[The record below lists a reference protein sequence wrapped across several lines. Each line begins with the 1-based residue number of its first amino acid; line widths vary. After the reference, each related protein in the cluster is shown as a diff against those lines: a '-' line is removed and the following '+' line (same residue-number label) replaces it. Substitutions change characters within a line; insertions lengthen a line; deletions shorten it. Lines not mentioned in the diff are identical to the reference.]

1 MKLQDKIAV
10 VTGGGRGIGRAI
22 CLAFA
27 DEGANVVVAADVAS
41 QVKDVAAEVERRQR
55 KAVAYR
61 FDVVKPDEVEALLK
75 ATLTEFGKVDVL
87 VNCAGVVGKRAFA
100 FDTDDAE
107 WRRVIEVNLFGTY
120 YCVKRF
126 LPVMMRQGEGR
137 IINIASIS
145 GKQASPTNVAY
156 SASKHAVIGLTR
168 TVAAEMGWLGIPGIT
183 VNAICPG
190 VVNTDMIL
198 GDGGVVDE
206 VARILQIHGIRYSKN
221 GSCPCRFN
229 GGCLTPRRL
238 PRPPFTSHLPP
249 RVALRAKQSTYVA
262 EPSHTSVMS
271 LTLLYNVGAYAGSR
285 RRWQSK

>member
-55 KAVAYR
+55 KALAYR

-100 FDTDDAE
+100 FDNDDAE

-198 GDGGVVDE
+198 GGGGVVDE
-206 VARILQIHGIRYSKN
+206 LARILQISRDQVLQERILPMSIQ
-221 GSCPCRFN
+221 
-229 GGCLTPRRL
+229 RRL
-238 PRPPFTSHLPP
+238 LDPEEI
-249 RVALRAKQSTYVA
+249 A
-262 EPSHTSVMS
+262 EAAVYLASPAARGVTGQAI
-271 LTLLYNVGAYAGSR
+271 NVCGGTITH
-285 RRWQSK
+285 

>member
-1 MKLQDKIAV
+1 MKLQGKVAV

-27 DEGANVVVAADVAS
+27 DEGADVLVAADVES
-41 QVKDVAAEVERRQR
+41 QVKAVAAEVEARRR
-55 KAVAYR
+55 KAIAYR
-61 FDVVKPDEVEALLK
+61 FDVVKPDEVEELLN
-75 ATLTEFGKVDVL
+75 ATLAAFGRVDVL

-120 YCVKRF
+120 HCVKRF
-126 LPVMMRQGEGR
+126 LPAMMRQGEGR

-168 TVAAEMGWLGIPGIT
+168 TVAAEMGLLGIPGIT

-190 VVNTDMIL
+190 VVNTEMIM
-198 GDGGVVDE
+198 GAGGVVDE
-206 VARILQIHGIRYSKN
+206 IARLLQTSREQVVQERILPMSIQ
-221 GSCPCRFN
+221 
-229 GGCLTPRRL
+229 RRL
-238 PRPPFTSHLPP
+238 LD
-249 RVALRAKQSTYVA
+249 A
-262 EPSHTSVMS
+262 EEIAAAAVYLASPAARGVTGQAI
-271 LTLLYNVGAYAGSR
+271 NVCGGTVTH
-285 RRWQSK
+285 

>member
-1 MKLQDKIAV
+1 MKLHDQVAV

-27 DEGANVVVAADVAS
+27 DEGANVVIAADVES
-41 QVKDVAAEVERRQR
+41 QVKDVAAEVEARGR

-61 FDVVKPDEVEALLK
+61 LNVMNADEVEELLK
-75 ATLTEFGKVDVL
+75 VTLAAFATVDVL
-87 VNCAGVVGKRAFA
+87 VNCAGIVGKRAFA

-120 YCVKRF
+120 HCVKRF
-126 LPVMMRQGEGR
+126 LPVMMQQGQGR

-168 TVAAEMGWLGIPGIT
+168 TVAAEMGLLGIPGIT

-190 VVNTDMIL
+190 VVNTEMIM
-198 GDGGVVDE
+198 GAGGVVDE
-206 VARILQIHGIRYSKN
+206 VARILQISREQVIQERMLPMSIQ
-221 GSCPCRFN
+221 
-229 GGCLTPRRL
+229 RRL
-238 PRPPFTSHLPP
+238 LD
-249 RVALRAKQSTYVA
+249 A
-262 EPSHTSVMS
+262 EEIAAAAVYLASPAARGVTGQAINVCGGSVMH
-271 LTLLYNVGAYAGSR
+271 
-285 RRWQSK
+285 

>member
-1 MKLQDKIAV
+1 M
-10 VTGGGRGIGRAI
+10 
-22 CLAFA
+22 
-27 DEGANVVVAADVAS
+27 
-41 QVKDVAAEVERRQR
+41 
-55 KAVAYR
+55 
-61 FDVVKPDEVEALLK
+61 KPDEVEALLK
-75 ATLTEFGKVDVL
+75 ATLAEFGKVDVL

-206 VARILQIHGIRYSKN
+206 LSRILQMSRGPGSSRTDPAHVDPAASAGPRGDREAAVYLASPAARGITGQAIN
-221 GSCPCRFN
+221 VCGGSV
-229 GGCLTPRRL
+229 T
-238 PRPPFTSHLPP
+238 H
-249 RVALRAKQSTYVA
+249 
-262 EPSHTSVMS
+262 
-271 LTLLYNVGAYAGSR
+271 
-285 RRWQSK
+285 